1 MLQKALITTLLV
13 ALGTHAAS
21 AQNLTDVLATVE
33 QGNTQLRAAKA
44 AAQAEIAEMQADI
57 TPGPTSVEYSP
68 FFHKGYRGIAAS
80 ELIVTQEFDLP
91 ALNKAKRRGVGL
103 QNDVLD
109 LDYRILRRD
118 ILLEAANT
126 WFDLCTARQRLDIL
140 RQRQTANDTLM
151 SLYNRRLD
159 HGYATAMELNRVKLD
174 RMNLNTEV
182 AECQSEML
190 TLSERLQSLA
200 GGTPV
205 ITATPAA
212 AANAPALSSSA
223 AAPAIPSTW
232 TTTAST
238 DANLE
243 TTRAEAALT
252 ASRHNL
258 NLTRKTWYPT
268 FTAGFRVNT
277 EQRDANGGFV
287 VGLAFPLFSNG
298 KKQQAARMRHTAN
311 ELALVD
317 AHQNADN
324 RSRSLS
330 ATAQTLQ
337 SVLATYDVDL
347 MRDNLSTLMH
357 ATESGEVS
365 IIEYYTEAERIYSI
379 LQQRLATENTYNK
392 TMAELNRDKL

>member
-1 MLQKALITTLLV
+1 MLPKALFTTLLA
-13 ALGTHAAS
+13 ALGTPAAS
-21 AQNLTDVLATVE
+21 AQNLTDVLAIVE

-44 AAQAEIAEMQADI
+44 AAHAEIAELQADI
-57 TPGPTSVEYSP
+57 TLGPTSVEYSP

-91 ALNKAKRRGVGL
+91 ALNKAKRRDVGL
-103 QNDVLD
+103 QSDVLD

-140 RQRQTANDTLM
+140 RQRQAANDTLM
-151 SLYNRRLD
+151 SLYTRRLE
-159 HGYATAMELNRVKLD
+159 HGYSTAMELNRVKLD
-174 RMNLNTEV
+174 RMNLNTEAV
-182 AECQSEML
+182 ECQAEML
-190 TLSERLQSLA
+190 ALSESLQSLA
-200 GGTPV
+200 GGMPV
-205 ITATPAA
+205 ITA
-212 AANAPALSSSA
+212 APASTDVA
-223 AAPAIPSTW
+223 TAAIPTTW

-252 ASRHNL
+252 ASRHTMKL
-258 NLTRKTWYPT
+258 ARKTWYPT

-311 ELALVD
+311 ELALAD

-324 RSRSLS
+324 RCRSLS
-330 ATAQTLQ
+330 ATAQNLQ
-337 SVLATYDVDL
+337 SVLATYDVTL
-347 MRDNLSTLMH
+347 MRDNLSTLMR
-357 ATESGEVS
+357 ATETGEVS
-365 IIEYYTEAERIYSI
+365 IIEYYTEAERIYTT